1 MPRLPHFPSR
11 LVDNRSDSGVEQ
23 RRMQLDVYFRSLSR
37 WPYYPRII
45 SRVFK
50 VRIPE
55 DYLLEN
61 ATISRTREPN
71 QNAPEHK
78 WSTTMGLFYK
88 GDKMFEEMDDG
99 VVDAAYFEAIR
110 AYSVTVGSNYVPLGL
125 HFGQ

>member
-37 WPYYPRII
+37 WPYYPRIL

-61 ATISRTREPN
+61 ATISRPSESY
-71 QNAPEHK
+71 QNALEQKLSP
-78 WSTTMGLFYK
+78 TMGLFYK
-88 GDKMFEEMDDG
+88 GDKLFEEMDDG
-99 VVDAAYFEAIR
+99 VVDAVIQELY
-110 AYSVTVGSNYVPLGL
+110 NC
-125 HFGQ
+125 